1 MVAGPPGHVVKATA
15 PCWQWPLQVLQA
27 MRRSSLRPD
36 AVSVDAAITAARSWR
51 VALELMES
59 LGEPEMATRHWEDQ

>member
-1 MVAGPPGHVVKATA
+1 
-15 PCWQWPLQVLQA
+15 

-36 AVSVDAAITAARSWR
+36 AVSVDAAIMAARSWR